1 MDIVKTVKE
10 IGIDSINGSGR
21 KKVWDILK
29 KKFPKNPHA
38 VPVGKHDSKGNLI
51 TNHEQ
56 LKHLYLK
63 TYTQRLRTRPI
74 KEELQDLKKYK
85 DDLFEARLEN
95 SKQNKSKPWKMV
107 HLDAALKGLKNN
119 KSRDPN
125 GWVNEIF
132 KDGAL
137 GYNLKLS
144 ILHMLNK
151 VNLLVPR

>member
-1 MDIVKTVKE
+1 M
-10 IGIDSINGSGR
+10 
-21 KKVWDILK
+21 
-29 KKFPKNPHA
+29 
-38 VPVGKHDSKGNLI
+38 
-51 TNHEQ
+51 
-56 LKHLYLK
+56 K

-85 DDLFEARLEN
+85 DGLFEARLEN
-95 SKQNKSKPWKMV
+95 SKQNKSKPWKMI
-107 HLDAALKGLKNN
+107 HLDTALKSLKNN

-144 ILHMLNK
+144 LLHMLNK
-151 VNLLVPR
+151 VKDKT